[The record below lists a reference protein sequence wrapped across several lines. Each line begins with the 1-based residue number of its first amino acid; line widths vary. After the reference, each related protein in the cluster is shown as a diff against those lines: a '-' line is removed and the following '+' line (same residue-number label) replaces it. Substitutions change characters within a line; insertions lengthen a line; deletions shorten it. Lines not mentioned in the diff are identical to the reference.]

1 MLEIATNKNAMGFLS
16 ITGILIREIQIFHLK
31 TYVTLRLLRL
41 NWLGHNHNLFFSFI
55 SQPSVV
61 VNVFLV
67 RTQKR
72 SQPFQF
78 QVSEKKKK
86 SAIR

>member
-55 SQPSVV
+55 S
-61 VNVFLV
+61 
-67 RTQKR
+67 
-72 SQPFQF
+72 
-78 QVSEKKKK
+78 
-86 SAIR
+86 